1 MQIDPIHI
9 DGTTYNLTLDD
20 VREYIVKD
28 INNLQQRDLLVQQV
42 KDARAELRKVRET
55 ATNFFQEEFAGNIN
69 DDEITFTKDELNE
82 FLDSIG
88 AEPVNAEWQVTL
100 DVRITVNG
108 VNAKN
113 ADDAEG
119 LIERALNI
127 DFDSYIVDV
136 NEMDYEINSITAEK
150 E

>member
-28 INNLQQRDLLVQQV
+28 VNHTQQRDLLVQQV
-42 KDARAELRKVRET
+42 KDARNELRKVREV
-55 ATNFFQEEFAGNIN
+55 ATNFFQEEFAGNID

-82 FLDSIG
+82 LLDSIG
-88 AEPVNAEWQVTL
+88 AEQISTEWEVTI
-100 DVRITVNG
+100 DVRITVGG
-108 VNAKN
+108 VVASNR
-113 ADDAEG
+113 DDAEG
-119 LIERALNI
+119 LAERALNI
-127 DFDSYIVDV
+127 DFDSHIMDSGNV
-136 NEMDYEINSITAEK
+136 DYEVTSISADK